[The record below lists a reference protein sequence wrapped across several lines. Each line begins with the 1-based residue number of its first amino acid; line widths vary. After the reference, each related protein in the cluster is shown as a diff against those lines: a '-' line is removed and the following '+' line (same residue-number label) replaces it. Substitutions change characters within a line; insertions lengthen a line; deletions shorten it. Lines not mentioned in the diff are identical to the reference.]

1 MLENNFWRENSNCSL
16 FKDFLLLFKSVNIES
31 WVSTKSTIIPLDAFF
46 AGLAKASNNQLSLL
60 KKKLSWKMEL
70 KLFCSSYP
78 FRRNWIYQV
87 CLLLWYWIFNLDKY
101 FVSLMNDFLT
111 HPLQGKY
118 VSLHN
123 RNSVTSSL
131 IKE

>member
-1 MLENNFWRENSNCSL
+1 MLENNFWREK
-16 FKDFLLLFKSVNIES
+16 FKFRGFSTFIQKCEHRILGVHQVHNHPSWCIFCWSCQGIEQ
-31 WVSTKSTIIPLDAFF
+31 STS
-46 AGLAKASNNQLSLL
+46 LSLL